1 MTQITHTK
9 LKELNVIQL
18 YEHYG
23 ALERSL
29 PLLTPESQDLAKA
42 ELEACLT
49 LRSEKIDRIY
59 YAMAAHEDAVE
70 RIKKE
75 KGLILKSQKHHESQ
89 VDSLKHLLNYL
100 KRVLPAD
107 TNKITGCNYQFTLV
121 KKKDLTV
128 EIKSDPQYWSSD
140 ERQQFCVE
148 EEVTTTKR
156 IVLRSMS
163 GEVLEERVEPSS
175 KTNILPNL
183 DAIRNAHQ
191 SGQLLPQ
198 GVKVFQ
204 EYSIRSGRIYGKSS
218 MDLAPSEYPG
228 DLLPED
234 RSADEC

>member
-29 PLLTPESQDLAKA
+29 PLLTPESQELAKA
-42 ELEACLT
+42 ELEACIA

-75 KGLILKSQKHHESQ
+75 KVLILKAQKHHESQ

-100 KRVLPAD
+100 KRALPTD
-107 TNKITGCNYQFTLV
+107 TNKIVGKNYQFTLV
-121 KKKDLTV
+121 RKKELTV
-128 EIKSDPQYWSSD
+128 QITTEPEYWSSE
-140 ERQQFCVE
+140 EREQFCIE
-148 EEVTTTKR
+148 EEVTTTKK
-156 IVLRSMS
+156 IVVRSMS
-163 GEVLEERVEPSS
+163 GEILQERIEPTE
-175 KTNILPNL
+175 KRTVLPNL

-191 SGQLLPQ
+191 TGQPIPH

-204 EYSIRSGRIYGKSS
+204 EYSIHSSRVYGKSS
-218 MDLAPSEYPG
+218 VDLEASEYPRH
-228 DLLPED
+228 LLPED
-234 RSADEC
+234 RSANEC